1 MNANPPKAAQG
12 VGWHAEAAAL
22 WTAGDQHA
30 AMTMLLA
37 DLNRHGHHKPTPRVM
52 QLVYYMFQRGDWQ
65 AAAGCLTLQH
75 AADPASDQVL
85 LNLAAC
91 LSRAGRTQE
100 AVDRARAYIAR
111 HDDEP
116 LAWDVLCSG
125 LHTLGRQAEAAEAG
139 TQSLLLKDR
148 ISVAAHRAAGGT
160 AAAAVHPTPHDAA
173 RTQDVIAFSLWGAQ
187 PRYLW
192 GALDNLLAAKSLFPN
207 WQVRICLDDTVPAAW
222 QSAFVELGAQLQTQ
236 PRGHTLRQRLCWRF
250 HVANDPAVRRFL
262 VRDIDSVL
270 NPRDHAAV
278 AAWLASGQRF
288 HVMRDWWTHTDLILA
303 GMWGGTAGVLPD
315 MAALLAQYRPRAME
329 TPNVDQWFL
338 RDSVWP
344 LLRDDCLVHDRC
356 FHPPG
361 RQPWPVPAPA
371 GTLHVGQNEHAT
383 RQAAQ
388 RERLQGWLS
397 RLPAL

>member
-12 VGWHAEAAAL
+12 VGWHAEAAAR
-22 WTAGDQHA
+22 WTAGDQHG
-30 AMTMLLA
+30 AMTLLLA

-52 QLVYYMFQRGDWQ
+52 QLVYYMFQRGDWA

-75 AADPASDQVL
+75 ATDPASDQVL

-100 AVDRARAYIAR
+100 AVDRARDYVAR

-116 LAWDVLCSG
+116 LAWDVLSSG
-125 LHTLGRQAEAAEAG
+125 LYTLGQLADAAEAG
-139 TQSLLLKDR
+139 TRSLVLKDR
-148 ISVAAHRAAGGT
+148 LSVAAHRAAGGT
-160 AAAAVHPTPHDAA
+160 TAAALPSKPHDAVA
-173 RTQDVIAFSLWGAQ
+173 TQDVIAFSLWGAQ

-192 GALDNLLAAKSLFPN
+192 GALDNLLAARSLFPG
-207 WQVRICLDDTVPAAW
+207 WQPRIYLDDTVPAAW
-222 QSAFVELGAQLQTQ
+222 QAAFVELGAVLQPQ
-236 PRGHTLRQRLCWRF
+236 PRGQTLRQRLCWRF

-278 AAWLASGQRF
+278 AAWLASGRRF
-288 HVMRDWWTHTDLILA
+288 HAMRDWWTHTDLILA
-303 GMWGGTAGVLPD
+303 GMWGGTAGVLPSIE
-315 MAALLAQYRPRAME
+315 ALLDQYRPRAME

-338 RDSVWP
+338 RDCVWP

-371 GTLHVGQNEHAT
+371 GNLHVGQNEHAT
-383 RQAAQ
+383 RLPEQRARIQA
-388 RERLQGWLS
+388 WLS
-397 RLPAL
+397 RLPPL

>member
-1 MNANPPKAAQG
+1 MNANPPRAAQG
-12 VGWHAEAAAL
+12 VGWNAEAAAL
-22 WTAGDQHA
+22 WTAGDQNA
-30 AMTMLLA
+30 AMTLLLA

-52 QLVYYMFQRGDWQ
+52 QLVYYMFQLGDWQ

-75 AADPASDQVL
+75 AVDPASDQVL

-100 AVDRARAYIAR
+100 AVDRARAYVAR

-116 LAWDVLCSG
+116 LAWDVLSNG
-125 LHTLGRQAEAAEAG
+125 LHTLGQLAEATEAG

-148 ISVAAHRAAGGT
+148 ISVAAHRAAGGMAT
-160 AAAAVHPTPHDAA
+160 NALAARTPDAA
-173 RTQDVIAFSLWGAQ
+173 RTLDVIAFSLWGAQ

-192 GALDNLLAAKSLFPN
+192 GALDNLLAAKSLFPG
-207 WQVRICLDDTVPAAW
+207 WQVRISLDDTVPAAW
-222 QSAFVELGAQLQTQ
+222 QAAFMELGAQLQHEPNGQTV
-236 PRGHTLRQRLCWRF
+236 RQRLCWRF
-250 HVANDPAVRRFL
+250 HVANDPAVRHFL

-278 AAWLASGQRF
+278 AAWLASGRRF
-288 HVMRDWWTHTDLILA
+288 HIMRDWWTHTDLIQA
-303 GMWGGTAGVLPD
+303 GMWGGSAGLLPSIE
-315 MAALLAQYRPRAME
+315 ALLAQYRPRAME

-356 FHPPG
+356 FNPPG

-371 GTLHVGQNEHAT
+371 GNMHVGQNEHAA

-388 RERLQGWLS
+388 RERLQAWLN